1 MRTIPARELKRRG
14 VGAFDDL
21 LQDGP
26 VYVIKNDRPS
36 YVLMTALQYE
46 EFVEDQHEAEI
57 ARVRASEEE
66 YSSGKVRTFTAQELI
81 DKYHLDR

>member
-66 YSSGKVRTFTAQELI
+66 YRSGKVRTFTAQELI